1 MPITEIDMPERSH
14 FPISASRLI
23 VIAGAI
29 LCAVVAAML
38 FLIAAVLAVAW
49 PSIAAEALAKG
60 LEAKLDD
67 VQPWASLLLATAGV
81 LVALA
86 ARMFHRLKLILDSV
100 AAGDP
105 FTADNSRRLRHIGW
119 LIILMQLLGWLA
131 GWFGT
136 RLPPDVDLG
145 EGFGFSFTSLLAA
158 LLAFVVAQLFEQ
170 ARGLRD
176 ELEGTV

>member
-1 MPITEIDMPERSH
+1 MPKRSH
-14 FPISASRLI
+14 FPIKASRII

-29 LCAVVAAML
+29 LCAAIAITLFLVAATLALAWPAVVAQV
-38 FLIAAVLAVAW
+38 IAN
-49 PSIAAEALAKG
+49 G
-60 LEAKLDD
+60 LETRLAD
-67 VQPWASLLLATAGV
+67 VQPWASLVLATAAL

-119 LIILMQLLGWLA
+119 LIILMQLLGWLTN
-131 GWFGT
+131 WFGN
-136 RLPPDVDLG
+136 RLPPSADMG
-145 EGFGFSFTSLLAA
+145 EGFGFSFTGLLAA

-170 ARGLRD
+170 ARDYRD
-176 ELEGTV
+176 DLEGTV